1 LKKILIPLGVTLAI
15 IILSFLFFGEIEQF
29 SNDLLVRVGHNRP
42 QYALASF
49 VVLVS
54 DIFLPV
60 PSSIVMYLNGLFLG
74 AFGGFSLSMVS
85 VLCSALIGY
94 FIGRGSSAAL
104 RSKPDQVSDN
114 ILKQYGYL
122 AILIT
127 RGIPVLSESV
137 CIVCGYNRYDLKRYM
152 LWNFLGYVPVCA
164 IYAYA
169 GSVSGSQEQF
179 LISFGA
185 SVSVS
190 GILWLFGKKLI
201 DRNGI
206 EDAGEGSQR

>member
-1 LKKILIPLGVTLAI
+1 LKKILIPLGITLTV
-15 IILSFLFFGEIEQF
+15 IILSFLFFGEMEQF
-29 SNDLLVRVGHNRP
+29 SNELLLRVSANRL

-49 VVLVS
+49 AVLVS

-74 AFGGFSLSMVS
+74 LFSGFALSMAS

-94 FIGRGSSAAL
+94 FIGRGSSTAL

-114 ILKQYGYL
+114 ILKKYGYL

-137 CIVCGYNRYDLKRYM
+137 CIVCGFNRYGLKRYM

-169 GSVSGSQEQF
+169 GSVSGSKEQF

-185 SVSVS
+185 SVLIS

-201 DRNGI
+201 DRT
-206 EDAGEGSQR
+206 ESS

>member
-1 LKKILIPLGVTLAI
+1 M
-15 IILSFLFFGEIEQF
+15 EQF
-29 SNDLLVRVGHNRP
+29 SNEMLVRVGHNRP

-49 VVLVS
+49 AVLVS
-54 DIFLPV
+54 DIVLPV

-74 AFGGFSLSMVS
+74 AFTGFSLSMVS
-85 VLCSALIGY
+85 VVCSALIGY

-104 RSKPDQVSDN
+104 RSKLDRVSDD
-114 ILKQYGYL
+114 ILKKYGYL

-137 CIVCGYNRYDLKRYM
+137 CIVCGYNRYGLKRYM

-169 GSVSGSQEQF
+169 GSVSGSKEQ
-179 LISFGA
+179 LLLSFGA
-185 SVSVS
+185 SVLIS
-190 GILWLFGKKLI
+190 GVLWLFGKKLI
-201 DRNGI
+201 DRT
-206 EDAGEGSQR
+206 ESSLSS

>member
-1 LKKILIPLGVTLAI
+1 LKKIFIPLGVAVAVT
-15 IILSFLFFGEIEQF
+15 ILSFLFFGEMEQF
-29 SNDLLVRVGHNRP
+29 SNEMLVRVGHNRP

-49 VVLVS
+49 AVLVS
-54 DIFLPV
+54 DIVLPV

-74 AFGGFSLSMVS
+74 AFTGFSLSMVS
-85 VLCSALIGY
+85 VVCSALIGY

-104 RSKPDQVSDN
+104 RSKLDRVSDD
-114 ILKQYGYL
+114 ILKKYGYL

-137 CIVCGYNRYDLKRYM
+137 CIVCGYNRYGLKRYM

-169 GSVSGSQEQF
+169 GSVSGSKEQ
-179 LISFGA
+179 LLLSFGA
-185 SVSVS
+185 SVLIS
-190 GILWLFGKKLI
+190 GVLWLFGKKLI
-201 DRNGI
+201 DRT
-206 EDAGEGSQR
+206 ESSLSS

>member
-1 LKKILIPLGVTLAI
+1 LKKIFIPLGVTLAI
-15 IILSFLFFGEIEQF
+15 IIFSFLLFGELEAF
-29 SNDLLVRVGHNRP
+29 SNDLLVRIGNNRP

-49 VVLVS
+49 LVLVS
-54 DIFLPV
+54 DIVLPV

-74 AFGGFSLSMVS
+74 AFSGFSLSMAS
-85 VLCSALIGY
+85 VICSALIGY

-114 ILKQYGYL
+114 ILRKYGYL

-137 CIVCGYNRYDLKRYM
+137 CVVCGYNRYDLKRYM

-169 GSVSGSQEQF
+169 GSVSASKEQF
-179 LISFGA
+179 LLSFGA
-185 SVSVS
+185 SVLIS
-190 GILWLFGKKLI
+190 GVLWLFGKKLI
-201 DRNGI
+201 ERR
-206 EDAGEGSQR
+206 EL

>member
-1 LKKILIPLGVTLAI
+1 MKKIFIPLGVALTV
-15 IILSFLFFGEIEQF
+15 IILSFLFFGEMEQL
-29 SNDLLVRVGHNRP
+29 SNELLVRVGNNRP

-49 VVLVS
+49 AVLVS
-54 DIFLPV
+54 DIILPV
-60 PSSIVMYLNGLFLG
+60 PSSIVIYLNGLFLG
-74 AFGGFSLSMVS
+74 ALGGFSLSMVS
-85 VLCSALIGY
+85 VVCSALIGY
-94 FIGRGSSAAL
+94 YIGRGSSAAL

-114 ILKQYGYL
+114 ILKKYGYL

-152 LWNFLGYVPVCA
+152 LLNFLGYLPVCA

-169 GSVSGSQEQF
+169 GSVSGSKEQF

-185 SVSVS
+185 SVLMA
-190 GILWLFGKKLI
+190 GLLWLVGRKLI
-201 DRNGI
+201 DRGT
-206 EDAGEGSQR
+206 AGEIAS